1 MTNKTVIR
9 KNNEGGKFTTI
20 HHSILLDTRL
30 SATAFRLLTMILS
43 DSDTEFNL
51 SQTLYCNRLGITKPT
66 FFSAID
72 NLEDNGYLRKT
83 ELKTKSTKNTK
94 TIKKLYS
101 YTISEFGNLNSK
113 DKKVEESVIE
123 KKENFQETT
132 PTQNEEKALNSVVI
146 IEVTKESAQ
155 PQVEIKNDLS
165 YYLESIDNL
174 LNYPKPHELVIDM
187 MVKELPVVH
196 IKKEVDK
203 FLKGVYNENLAYAS
217 NNENHSKAFVEFKSW
232 LKNEI
237 FKKHNLD
244 LDAKSKWTTLRL
256 IKHGKKFST
265 DLETMMGDYYESAK
279 D

>member
-20 HHSILLDTRL
+20 QHSILLDTRL
-30 SATAFRLLTMILS
+30 SSTAFRLLTMILS

-72 NLEDNGYLRKT
+72 NLQDNGYLRKT
-83 ELKTKSTKNTK
+83 ELKPKSTKNTK
-94 TIKKLYS
+94 TVKKLYS

-113 DKKVEESVIE
+113 EKKVVELVIE

-132 PTQNEEKALNSVVI
+132 PTQNEEKFTNSVVAN
-146 IEVTKESAQ
+146 EVPQESAQ
-155 PQVEIKNDLS
+155 PQLETKNDLS
-165 YYLESIDNL
+165 DYLESIDNL

-187 MVKELPVVH
+187 MVKELPILH

-203 FLKGVYNENLAYAS
+203 FLKGVYNENLTYAS
-217 NNENHSKAFVEFKSW
+217 NNENHTKAFADFKSW
-232 LKNEI
+232 LKTEI
-237 FKKHNLD
+237 FEKHNLD

-265 DLETMMGDYYESAK
+265 DLETKMGDYYESAK